1 MNYHA
6 NACNPSMPRLSFA
19 VNRVAWAVLLAGTG
33 AMATPTEPP
42 PELAITTANRG
53 PNAYAQAIAPLT
65 SDQRADFFRGRQ
77 LVRQSW
83 VIPPS
88 EDRSISGLGPLYN
101 QIACIACHPG
111 NGRGF
116 APHSPEE
123 PMRAMLVRLSVPG
136 KTAHGAPLPVPAYG
150 NQFNEFGV
158 PGVPG
163 DGRAELRYHLRSVT
177 LSGPEVVLLRQ
188 PSVRFV
194 DLAYG
199 DLPAQ
204 TQTSARIGQALY
216 GLGLLSAIPDATLI
230 ALSKARKPTGIHG
243 RLNRV
248 WEITL
253 GNPTQPGRTVIGRF
267 GWKAN
272 MPTLRQQIAGAF
284 LGDMGITS
292 SLFPIE
298 NCTAIQ
304 TACQQAPSAGT
315 PTDPELSDAAL
326 SQVEFYHLALAAP
339 EPRQATN
346 ADELASVQRGAQLFS
361 QAQCAACHIPTL
373 RTGTFPR
380 LPVLAQQ
387 TIHPFTD
394 LLLHDMGE
402 GLADHRSDFLA
413 NGREWR
419 TAPLWGIGLA
429 QTVESQAGYLHDGRA
444 RTLQEAILWHG
455 GEATIARQRYV
466 RLPKEARQAL
476 LAFLQSL

>member
-1 MNYHA
+1 MRHHSYV
-6 NACNPSMPRLSFA
+6 CKIPRLRISFA
-19 VNRVAWAVLLAGTG
+19 LNGMAVAALLCAAGVNAG
-33 AMATPTEPP
+33 ATETLPGVVV
-42 PELAITTANRG
+42 TTSNRG
-53 PNAYAQAIAPLT
+53 PSAYEQPIAPLP
-65 SDQRADFFRGRQ
+65 SDQRSEFFRGRQ

-88 EDRSISGLGPLYN
+88 EDRSIAGLGPLYS

-116 APHSPEE
+116 APNSPAE

-136 KTAHGAPLPVPAYG
+136 VAAHGAPVPVPAYG

-163 DGRAELRYHLRSVT
+163 DGRAELSYQVRNVT
-177 LSGPEVVLLRQ
+177 LTDAEVVVLRK
-188 PSVRFV
+188 PSVRLV

-199 DLPAQ
+199 ELPAQ
-204 TQTSARIGQALY
+204 TRTSARIGQALY
-216 GLGLLSAIPDATLI
+216 GLGLLSAVPDATLV
-230 ALSKARKPTGIHG
+230 ALSKARKPAGIHG

-248 WEITL
+248 WEVTPD
-253 GNPTQPGRTVIGRF
+253 NPIHPGRTAIGRF

-272 MPTLRQQIAGAF
+272 MPNLRQQIAGAF

-292 SLFPIE
+292 SLFPVE
-298 NCTAIQ
+298 HCTEVQ
-304 TACQQAPSAGT
+304 TACQHAPSAGT
-315 PTDPELSDAAL
+315 STEPELSAAAL

-339 EPRQATN
+339 EPRKASNAEEQAVL
-346 ADELASVQRGAQLFS
+346 ERGARLFT
-361 QAQCAACHIPTL
+361 QVQCAACHIPTL

-387 TIHPFTD
+387 NIHPFTD

-429 QTVESQAGYLHDGRA
+429 QTVEAQVGYLHDGRA
-444 RTLQEAILWHG
+444 RTPQEAILWHG
-455 GEATIARQRYV
+455 GEASIARARYI
-466 RLPKEARQAL
+466 RLPKAERQAL
-476 LAFLQSL
+476 LAYLQSL